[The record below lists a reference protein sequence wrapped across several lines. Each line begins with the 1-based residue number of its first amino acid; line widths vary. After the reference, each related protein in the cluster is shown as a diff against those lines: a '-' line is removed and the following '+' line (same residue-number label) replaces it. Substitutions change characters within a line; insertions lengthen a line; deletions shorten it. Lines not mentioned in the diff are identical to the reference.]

1 MNDPNSTAS
10 QKASKVVRRAGDAAD
25 KLETIESL
33 REGARTEI
41 ERAMLKVQ
49 RELGVLETTPI
60 AEPKALRAIARNLRK
75 AWGLLDCQ
83 ALEIGGLERKLEESA
98 PAVTQ

>member
-1 MNDPNSTAS
+1 MQGNTET
-10 QKASKVVRRAGDAAD
+10 KRRAGDPAD

-33 REGARTEI
+33 RAAAGKEI

-49 RELGVLETTPI
+49 REIAMLQTT
-60 AEPKALRAIARNLRK
+60 AEADEKVMHSIARNLCK

-83 ALEIGGLERKLEESA
+83 KLEIGGLEAKLEASA